1 MFKWKASLI
10 FAVIA
15 ALVVALA
22 GLMKD
27 VRFLTIA
34 LRSVV
39 GFLAAGAV
47 ACLVIFLLET
57 KGIVNFEAMEE
68 FPSEDENNP
77 EGADGEEGKGETSSA
92 EEAAGADD
100 EQGEAEGQEEP
111 QENPEEPGGFQPLD
125 AQTLK
130 HMEAPPES

>member
-39 GFLAAGAV
+39 GFLAAGAA

-57 KGIVNFEAMEE
+57 KGIVNFEAMAE
-68 FPSEDENNP
+68 SLKEDENNP
-77 EGADGEEGKGETSSA
+77 EGADGEEGEGGAASV
-92 EEAAGADD
+92 EEGAGADD

>member
-68 FPSEDENNP
+68 SPDEDENNP
-77 EGADGEEGKGETSSA
+77 EGADGEGENASA
-92 EEAAGADD
+92 EEAAGAEN
-100 EQGEAEGQEEP
+100 EQGESEEQGDLQENHEEP
-111 QENPEEPGGFQPLD
+111 EGFQPLD
-125 AQTLK
+125 AQSLK

>member
-27 VRFLTIA
+27 VRFITIA

-39 GFLAAGAV
+39 GFLVAGV
-47 ACLVIFLLET
+47 LACLVIFLLET
-57 KGIVNFEAMEE
+57 KGIVSFEAMAE
-68 FPSEDENNP
+68 SSDNP
-77 EGADGEEGKGETSSA
+77 EGADDEGETASA
-92 EEAAGADD
+92 EEAAGAEN
-100 EQGEAEGQEEP
+100 EQGESEEQGDLQENHEEP
-111 QENPEEPGGFQPLD
+111 EGFQPLD
-125 AQTLK
+125 AQSLK

>member
-22 GLMKD
+22 GFMKD
-27 VRFLTIA
+27 IRFITIA

-47 ACLVIFLLET
+47 ACLVITLLEA
-57 KGIVNFEAMEE
+57 KGIVSFEAMAE
-68 FPSEDENNP
+68 SLDEDGNGP
-77 EGADGEEGKGETSSA
+77 EGAEGEEASSA
-92 EEAAGADD
+92 EEAAGVADG
-100 EQGEAEGQEEP
+100 QEAVEGQEGEP
-111 QENPEEPGGFQPLD
+111 SDDGASEGFQPLD
-125 AQTLK
+125 AQSLK

>member
-39 GFLAAGAV
+39 GFLAAGAL

-57 KGIVNFEAMEE
+57 KGIVSFEAMAE
-68 FPSEDENNP
+68 PTGEDGNPP
-77 EGADGEEGKGETSSA
+77 EGADGEEETASA
-92 EEAAGADD
+92 EEAAGAEN
-100 EQGEAEGQEEP
+100 EQGEPGEQGDLQDNHEEP
-111 QENPEEPGGFQPLD
+111 EGFQPLD
-125 AQTLK
+125 AESLK

>member
-57 KGIVNFEAMEE
+57 KGIVSFEAMEE
-68 FPSEDENNP
+68 FPSEDANNHA
-77 EGADGEEGKGETSSA
+77 GADGEGENASA